1 MLKFNFKILGL
12 LFFMVT
18 ILACSDD
25 KPSAEIDLGDSNMP
39 LPSVRLQKLNT
50 RYKIAFLPD
59 GYPGKRLKTGDIYTH
74 PLYGTYILKDYLYQY
89 GKDSSEYMYNSI
101 VKLADVAIA
110 KMTVKEDALIFYYEP
125 CEEFGYHEKFYSSLA
140 QSSYLIPL
148 YKTYELTN
156 NFKYKE
162 AAQKV
167 MKSLFLP
174 IEKGGVALKTNGVF
188 SIEEDPTKPHGI
200 ILNGWLSALT
210 SIKQYCELSNDTLAY
225 DLLLQSLKTLP
236 SVLHHYDSE
245 EYANSRYHLKG
256 YQKFKIRFKNK
267 NVLMI
272 KGYVNNKNGNKN
284 KLQFLNDFKR
294 KEYTNYIE
302 TTHLDKKD
310 NKYKPIKNE
319 VIFNAI
325 LNRISFPV
333 KNEVV
338 LQIEN
343 IIPNNY
349 IEVERMVYTYTPD
362 KGVTETNTWK
372 KDTTIELKVGANE
385 VKIIPDWEG
394 LELIGY
400 PTTFKQ
406 FDDKYHNV
414 YHYIHI
420 DRMEQLNELIKND
433 TIDFYINKWRGYT
446 KKWPNM
452 DIYKGMNYAPYK

>member
-18 ILACSDD
+18 IMACSDD

-39 LPSVRLQKLNT
+39 LPSGRLQKLNT
-50 RYKIAFLPD
+50 RYKLAFLPD

-156 NFKYKE
+156 NIKYKE

-245 EYANSRYHLKG
+245 EYANSMYHLEG
-256 YQKFKIRFKNK
+256 YQKFKIRFKDK
-267 NVLMI
+267 NVSI
-272 KGYVNNKNGNKN
+272 INGYVDNKDGNKN
-284 KLQFLNDFKR
+284 EFQFLYDFKR
-294 KEYTNYIE
+294 KEKINYIE
-302 TTHLDKKD
+302 ALHLKKIGD
-310 NKYKPIKNE
+310 VFEPTQNE
-319 VIFNAI
+319 IVLNAI
-325 LNRISFPV
+325 LNRISCPI
-333 KNEVV
+333 KNEII
-338 LQIEN
+338 LYIEN
-343 IIPNNY
+343 NSYKNY
-349 IEVERMVYTYTPD
+349 IEVDRMIYSYTPD
-362 KGVTETNTWK
+362 KGVVETNTWE
-372 KDTTIELKVGANE
+372 KDTVIKLTIGKNE
-385 VKIIPDWEG
+385 IRIKPKWED
-394 LELIGY
+394 LSLIGY
-400 PTTFKQ
+400 PNTFKQ
-406 FDDKYHNV
+406 FDDEYHNV

-433 TIDFYINKWRGYT
+433 TIDFYINKWKGYT
-446 KKWPNM
+446 EKWPSM
-452 DIYKGMNYAPYK
+452 DIYDGMNYNPYK